1 MKKEHQLLSLILGLI
16 ALAVG
21 LNAAELRLNWQD
33 NSDNESG
40 FLIERSIDGGSEF
53 LIIDQ
58 TLVNEET
65 YLDTGLI
72 GDTEYWYRVRAYN
85 SFGNSGATNVASAI
99 TNPDGNPP
107 TPPTALSLEMA
118 GKLTNISSRGLV
130 EVDQQIV
137 IGGFVIED
145 GPVKILMR
153 GVGPT
158 LSQFGITNPL
168 PNPRISLVLQDG
180 TVVLENDNW
189 SGTDVA
195 QAAADVGAFPLP
207 AGSLDAAL
215 LINLPP
221 GTYTT
226 HLSGVG
232 GMQGVA
238 LLEIYAVH

>member
-1 MKKEHQLLSLILGLI
+1 MKKDRQLLTVILSLI
-16 ALAVG
+16 AFAVG
-21 LNAAELRLNWQD
+21 LNAAELRLNWND
-33 NSDNESG
+33 NSDNEEG

-53 LIIDQ
+53 IIIDQ
-58 TLVNEET
+58 VGVNTET
-65 YLDTGLI
+65 YLDTSLV
-72 GDTEYWYRVRAYN
+72 GDTEYWYRVKAFN
-85 SFGNSGATNVASAI
+85 SFGTSGASNVASAI
-99 TNPDGNPP
+99 TNPDGFPPNNPNSL
-107 TPPTALSLEMA
+107 TLEMA

-137 IGGFVIED
+137 IGGFVIQD
-145 GPVKILMR
+145 GPVKVLMR
-153 GVGPT
+153 GIGPT
-158 LSQFGITNPL
+158 LANYGITNPL
-168 PNPRISLVLQDG
+168 ANPRIALVLQDG

-195 QAAADVGAFPLP
+195 AAAQQVGAFPLP

-232 GMQGVA
+232 GIQGVA
-238 LLEIYAVH
+238 LLEIYAVP